1 MSAEKLSKRYAK
13 ALFEESISK
22 NSLEAVHQDM
32 QLLKKSITD
41 SRELKLFLKSPI
53 IQQQKKFDA
62 VEAIYGG
69 KVSAITSNM
78 MKLLIMNSREGYAD
92 EIADAFI
99 DLYNDHNNITHV
111 NVITAIPMD
120 AEQEDLIKTAI
131 IKKIGQTKLVIH
143 SEVDP
148 DILGGFII
156 DLGDTIFDA
165 SVRNKLSN
173 IANELIYN

>member
-13 ALFEESISK
+13 ALFEEALSKNALEEVQQDMLLLKQSIS
-22 NSLEAVHQDM
+22 
-32 QLLKKSITD
+32 D

-69 KVSAITSNM
+69 KVSEITS
-78 MKLLIMNSREGYAD
+78 KLLHLLIINSREGYAD
-92 EIADAFI
+92 DIAVAFT
-99 DLYNDHNNITHV
+99 DLYNEHNNITHV
-111 NVITAIPMD
+111 KVITAIPMD
-120 AEQEDLIKTAI
+120 DEQERLIKSAI
-131 IKKIGQTKLVIH
+131 IKKIGETQLVIH

-148 DILGGFII
+148 EILGGFVI
-156 DLGDTIFDA
+156 DLGDTVFDA
-165 SVRNKLSN
+165 SIRNKLSN